1 MVYYIKSPAAKQ
13 AASIQ
18 VCPFRY
24 VHLGMS
30 IQDGLGISKKEM
42 DREDERKNQGAAV
55 NGNGLCCC
63 LERRKGR
70 R

>member
-1 MVYYIKSPAAKQ
+1 MKKWYITLKVP
-13 AASIQ
+13 
-18 VCPFRY
+18 PPNRRHRFRY